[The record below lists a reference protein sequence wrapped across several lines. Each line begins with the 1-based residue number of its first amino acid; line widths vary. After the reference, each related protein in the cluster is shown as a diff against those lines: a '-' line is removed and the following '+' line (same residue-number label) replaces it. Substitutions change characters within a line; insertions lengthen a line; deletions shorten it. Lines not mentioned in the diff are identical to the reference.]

1 MYVDVPDYRYPI
13 MALINRGAPPNGIQP
28 FTFPKFNTSSTLV
41 SAHTEGT
48 EPAQGSFTVTNQTVT
63 PSPNSGEVNLTRETI
78 DMSGNPAAQ
87 TLVFNKMLQA
97 WFESLETSAA
107 AFLNT
112 LTAATDINLN
122 AGASAGSPP
131 TSAQLAANWTSALA
145 GLPFLRGYDFTA
157 MVLEQNLY
165 KGFAGALDTTGR
177 WLYPMIGATNANGG
191 ARPRFTSL
199 DLGGVTGVPSWA
211 LTATVGSPNNSWLF
225 DPSTV
230 YAWATSPQRLD
241 FPGRKP
247 SDGSYAPVAWVGM
260 GIWGYKAFANTDIN
274 GVMQVIYDTTT

>member
-1 MYVDVPDYRYPI
+1 
-13 MALINRGAPPNGIQP
+13 
-28 FTFPKFNTSSTLV
+28 
-41 SAHTEGT
+41 
-48 EPAQGSFTVTNQTVT
+48 
-63 PSPNSGEVNLTRETI
+63 
-78 DMSGNPAAQ
+78 
-87 TLVFNKMLQA
+87 MLQA

-122 AGASAGSPP
+122 TGASAGSPP

-157 MVLEQNLY
+157 MVIEQNLY
-165 KGFAGALDTTGR
+165 KAFAGALDTTGR